1 MREKFK
7 FRKLYRIH
15 PIVLSNYNS
24 IYCRLN
30 LISETLNAIKLEF
43 LRKQRDNFE
52 IFQTSTEA
60 RCLADQVELY
70 YNNPS
75 PSKLGLLE
83 KFTRQPTLF
92 SHEDLIAEMNSITL
106 GETAVKN

>member
-1 MREKFK
+1 MSCQIIEFNIVDRFY
-7 FRKLYRIH
+7 FRYFYTILGI
-15 PIVLSNYNS
+15 L
-24 IYCRLN
+24 
-30 LISETLNAIKLEF
+30 T
-43 LRKQRDNFE
+43 KQRDKVE

-70 YNNPS
+70 YNKPS

-106 GETAVKN
+106 GETAAKN